1 MQDKSIEDRT
11 CYYRFG
17 IIDFLQDYSKK
28 KKLETMYLRRRYKKK
43 DPNCFSCVDPN
54 TYGDRF
60 YNFLVTNLF
69 TQAREY
75 PESELEGKSGRNN
88 GGAASSSDEAGS
100 PDKGTLMLEKNKKKR
115 KCCL

>member
-1 MQDKSIEDRT
+1 
-11 CYYRFG
+11 
-17 IIDFLQDYSKK
+17 
-28 KKLETMYLRRRYKKK
+28 MYLRRRYKKK
-43 DPNCFSCVDPN
+43 DPNSFSCVDPN

-60 YNFLVTNLF
+60 YKFLVTNLF

-75 PESELEGKSGRNN
+75 PESELELKSDRKN

-100 PDKGTLMLEKNKKKR
+100 PDKGNLMLENIKKKIR